1 MRIKVE
7 VVTNNA
13 LTYKA
18 DVLLVKYAQNLYGLD
33 QEVTRFLSQG
43 GKYLYD
49 SLPKPNEHLLV
60 ESEKSLGANYVLFV
74 GVVYLPDFRYEQI
87 REFSKRALSVLA
99 NDASEIEH
107 LSLTLHG
114 VNYGLDEAEAFES
127 EIAGLLDSITSSSYP
142 KNLKLI
148 SFIEIDHD
156 RTRRL
161 RETLNSL
168 LPQGVINIESEGRI
182 SKISKSS
189 SERLRTVGYTSNS
202 KPSIFVAMPFDEK
215 MDDVFH
221 YGIQGAVKTSGFL
234 CERAD
239 LSSFTGDIL
248 QWVKRRIKD
257 ASIVIADLTTA
268 NPNVYL
274 EVGYAWGCG
283 KPTILLSQDTDDL
296 KFDVKSQR
304 CLVYKNIKQL
314 EEKLKSELNNLRTE
328 IN

>member
-1 MRIKVE
+1 MKIKVK
-7 VVTNNA
+7 VITNNA

-18 DVLLVKYAQNLYGLD
+18 DVLVVKYAQNLYGLD
-33 QEVTRFLSQG
+33 QEVARFLSQG

-60 ESEKSLGANYVLFV
+60 KSEKSLGANYVLFV
-74 GVVYLPDFRYEQI
+74 GVVHLPYFRYQQI
-87 REFSKRALSVLA
+87 REFARRALSALA
-99 NDASEIEH
+99 KEAPEIEH

-127 EIAGLLDSITSSSYP
+127 EIAGLLDSITSSNYP
-142 KNLKLI
+142 TNLKLI
-148 SFIEIDHD
+148 SFVEIDHD

-168 LPQGVINIESEGRI
+168 LPQGIISLESEG
-182 SKISKSS
+182 KISQISDNS
-189 SERLRTVGYTSNS
+189 SERLRSAGYASNS

-221 YGIQGAVKTSGFL
+221 YGIQGAVKISGFL

-248 QWVKRRIKD
+248 QWVKIRIKD

-283 KPTILLSQDTDDL
+283 KPTILLSQDMNDL

-314 EEKLKSELNNLRTE
+314 EEKLRNELNNLKSE